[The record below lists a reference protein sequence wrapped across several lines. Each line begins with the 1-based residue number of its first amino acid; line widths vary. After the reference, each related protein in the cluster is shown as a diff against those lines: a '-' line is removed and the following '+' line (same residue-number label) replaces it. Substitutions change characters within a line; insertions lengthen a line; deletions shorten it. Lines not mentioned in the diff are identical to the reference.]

1 MDKDGKP
8 LLSWRVAILPYI
20 EEQALYQQFHLNE
33 PWDSEHNRKLIP
45 QMPAIF
51 FCPSTPLELS
61 DGKTTYQTATG
72 PGTAF
77 GDAKRLIRPAQG
89 VHLAGVS
96 AVFPDGMSNTIVVLE
111 VAPGDAVPW
120 TKPEEFDSP
129 PNQAA
134 MRLFSGTVH
143 GGGIHM
149 VAFGDTSVQMIT
161 ADIDPSVLAALLT
174 KAGAEPNVLLD

>member
-1 MDKDGKP
+1 VDKDGKP

-111 VAPGDAVPW
+111 VAPGDAVP
-120 TKPEEFDSP
+120 
-129 PNQAA
+129 
-134 MRLFSGTVH
+134 
-143 GGGIHM
+143 
-149 VAFGDTSVQMIT
+149 
-161 ADIDPSVLAALLT
+161 
-174 KAGAEPNVLLD
+174 